1 MLYTKSPFSLA
12 EYTRMAA
19 ELEYMSDAIR
29 VRPEIDHDIASR
41 LAHLAGELREDCFRA
56 HPLVKAI

>member
-1 MLYTKSPFSLA
+1 
-12 EYTRMAA
+12 MAA

-41 LAHLAGELREDCFRA
+41 LAHLAGELGENCFRA